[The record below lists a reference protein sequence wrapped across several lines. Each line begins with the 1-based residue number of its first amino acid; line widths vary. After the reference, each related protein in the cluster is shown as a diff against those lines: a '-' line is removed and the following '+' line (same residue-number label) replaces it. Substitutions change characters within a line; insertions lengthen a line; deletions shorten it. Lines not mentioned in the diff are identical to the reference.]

1 MATAE
6 HIRIATD
13 ASVATGIAG
22 LAAQLNECLGE
33 LHGLVKQLGDNA
45 AAKLAAMRR
54 ADAATLQQLALDEE
68 DTLRRT
74 AAAERRRSAIL
85 AALAQALH
93 WPQARGAKLDE
104 LAARIPEPAA
114 SQIRARNTGL
124 RAVAENLRKNTRLVA
139 DVARSL
145 QTHIRAVLDELAGAH
160 LETVRYGANGT
171 HERTAARTWVDAL
184 G

>member
-1 MATAE
+1 MTAAVMNPIDAKTHPGVE
-6 HIRIATD
+6 HL
-13 ASVATGIAG
+13 AG
-22 LAAQLNECLGE
+22 QLNECLGE
-33 LHGLVKQLGDNA
+33 LHALVKQLGDNA
-45 AAKLAAMRR
+45 GAKLAAMRR

-74 AAAERRRSAIL
+74 AVVERRRAATL

-93 WPQARGAKLDE
+93 WPAARGAKLDE
-104 LAARIPEPAA
+104 LATQLPEPAA

-124 RAVAENLRKNTRLVA
+124 RVVAENLQKNTRLVA

-145 QTHIRAVLDELAGAH
+145 QTHIRAILEELAGAN
-160 LETVRYGANGT
+160 LEVIRYGAKGT